1 MNDLKEGCG
10 CFIASFFIVGVAWI
24 LMTISGGGSSN
35 YSAPT
40 NPSYTNPD
48 PIPTHSSPA
57 TIKSYS
63 SEPITSEPT
72 YSTPGRS
79 ETPDDAYDN
88 GYDEGHEHGLEDGR
102 NGRSHGY
109 GYDDSSDYY
118 NYYETRYQEGYEE
131 GYNEGYEEGK
141 RQYEE
146 KIRLT
151 NF

>member
-1 MNDLKEGCG
+1 MDNDNEGCG
-10 CFIASFFIVGVAWI
+10 CYLI
-24 LMTISGGGSSN
+24 LAGIGLFSWLIMTITGGSSN

-40 NPSYTNPD
+40 NPTYTTPK
-48 PIPTHSSPA
+48 PAPTYTPP
-57 TIKSYS
+57 TINYPSRPVVPEPSYS
-63 SEPITSEPT
+63 TS
-72 YSTPGRS
+72 SRS

-88 GYDEGHEHGLEDGR
+88 GYDEGYAQGLEDGR